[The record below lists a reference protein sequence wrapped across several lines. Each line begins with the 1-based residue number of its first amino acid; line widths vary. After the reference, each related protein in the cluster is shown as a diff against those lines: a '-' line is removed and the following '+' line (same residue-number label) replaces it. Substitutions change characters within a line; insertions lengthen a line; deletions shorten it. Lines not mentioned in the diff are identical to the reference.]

1 MHQLDI
7 RIYKIIV
14 EVLNI
19 KVDTARPYVEKF
31 KKKIIIHTRARAG

>member
-31 KKKIIIHTRARAG
+31 